1 MPPSYYRY
9 VIYSSLMSKDQQKLT
24 EVIIRSVADGDVRGW
39 GGGLSER
46 GLRRLENSKLVCVV
60 VQISLKYLSI

>member
-1 MPPSYYRY
+1 
-9 VIYSSLMSKDQQKLT
+9 MSQDQQKLT

-46 GLRRLENSKLVCVV
+46 GLRRLENSKLVCVMA
-60 VQISLKYLSI
+60 QISLK

>member
-1 MPPSYYRY
+1 
-9 VIYSSLMSKDQQKLT
+9 MSKDQQKLT

-46 GLRRLENSKLVCVV
+46 GLWRLENSKLVCVV